1 MLQSLMQVRTGGAGV
16 LSRRTFLRNVAAG
29 AALGAL
35 GWKEAVAVRAEELR
49 KRGMAC
55 ILLFMNG
62 GPSQFETFDPKPG
75 TETGGPTKDVATA
88 AAGVRIAE
96 GWKNLAGMMKDV
108 AVIRSMTSK
117 EGAHPRAQYQLHTG
131 YLPSGNVKYPTLGS
145 VVANELGKDRGDLP
159 AFVSIGG
166 GGPFS
171 AATTIGPGFLGMSVA
186 PFLVANPLRMPGN
199 VTLPGAVS
207 EERFGRRLEVLEEL
221 EEEFAGAGGG
231 ARVDDHKALYQGAAK
246 LVRTPKLKAFDVTQ
260 EKDAVRE
267 RYGKTPFGQGCLLAR
282 RLVEEGVTFVE
293 VESGGW
299 DTHQDNFERTT
310 RLRGVVDP
318 AFAALLGDLK
328 DRGLLERTLVIWMGE
343 FGRTPR
349 INPRTGRDHFPR
361 AFNVA
366 LAGCGVRGGQAV
378 GKTNAAGSDVAER
391 PVTVSDLFCSFYHAL
406 KINPRKEN
414 LSSVGRPV
422 KLVDGGKPVRE
433 LFA

>member
-16 LSRRTFLRNVAAG
+16 LSRRTFLRNVGAG
-29 AALGAL
+29 VALGAL

-49 KRGMAC
+49 RRGMAC

-75 TETGGPTKDVATA
+75 TETGGPTTDIPTA
-88 AAGVRIAE
+88 VGCVRIAE
-96 GWKNLAGMMKDV
+96 GWKNVAGEMKDV
-108 AVIRSMTSK
+108 ALIRSMTNK

-131 YLPSGNVKYPTLGS
+131 YLPSGNVKDPSLGS
-145 VVANELGKDRGDLP
+145 VVANELGQDRGDLP

-171 AATTIGPGFLGMSVA
+171 TATSIGSGFLGMNVA

-199 VTLPGAVS
+199 VTLPGGVS
-207 EERFGRRLEVLEEL
+207 AERFGRRLEVLDDL
-221 EEEFAGAGGG
+221 EEDFAGPGG
-231 ARVDDHKALYQGAAK
+231 ARVEDHKALYRGAAK

-299 DTHQDNFERTT
+299 DTHQDNFERVG
-310 RLRGVVDP
+310 RLRDAVDP
-318 AFAALLGDLK
+318 AYAALVGDLK
-328 DRGLLERTLVIWMGE
+328 ERGMLERTLVIWMGE

-366 LAGCGVRGGQAV
+366 LAGCGVRGGQVV

-391 PVTVSDLFCSFYHAL
+391 PVTVSDLFCSFFHAL

-414 LSSVGRPV
+414 LSPIGRPV
-422 KLVDGGKPVRE
+422 KLVDGGKAVRE

>member
-1 MLQSLMQVRTGGAGV
+1 MLQALMQVRTGGEGV
-16 LSRRTFLRNVAAG
+16 LSRRTFLRSVAAG

-49 KRGMAC
+49 RRGMAC
-55 ILLFMNG
+55 VLLFMNG

-75 TETGGPTKDVATA
+75 TETGGPTKAIPTA
-88 AAGVRIAE
+88 AGGIQIAE
-96 GWKNLAGMMKDV
+96 GWKNVAGVMKDV
-108 AVIRSMTSK
+108 ALIRSMTNK

-131 YLPSGNVKYPTLGS
+131 YLPSGNVKYPSLGS

-166 GGPFS
+166 GGPLS
-171 AATTIGPGFLGMSVA
+171 TASSIGSGFLGMSVA

-199 VTLPGAVS
+199 VTPPGGVS
-207 EERFGRRLEVLEEL
+207 EERFGRRLGVLEEL
-221 EEEFAGAGGG
+221 EEEFATAGGG
-231 ARVDDHKALYQGAAK
+231 ARVEDHKALYQGAAR

-299 DTHQDNFERTT
+299 DTHQDNFERTA
-310 RLRGVVDP
+310 RLRDVVDP
-318 AFAALLGDLK
+318 AFAALVADLK
-328 DRGLLERTLVIWMGE
+328 ERGLLERTLVLWMGE

-349 INPRTGRDHFPR
+349 VNPRTGRDHFPR
-361 AFNVA
+361 AFSVA
-366 LAGCGVRGGQAV
+366 LAGCGVRGGQV
-378 GKTNAAGSDVAER
+378 IGKTNAAGTDVADR
-391 PVTVSDLFCSFYHAL
+391 PVTVPDLFCSFYHAL